1 MVTKQA
7 KKVSKK
13 EVKTVAKK
21 NVCAKKKEV
30 VEKKVK
36 AAPAKINSIKVE
48 QKAECCAKKQE
59 VNNNNNSYILVDYP
73 VENDIIN
80 GSAYVLRIGASH
92 DFNAYVEVSFNNGEW
107 NLCRF
112 ASGYWWYDW
121 SYFQPGKFTLRARI
135 VSAGDGKVIKM
146 SDVRHFKVI

>member
-1 MVTKQA
+1 MFTRKSKKVVKSETKSCA
-7 KKVSKK
+7 KKKVG
-13 EVKTVAKK
+13 T
-21 NVCAKKKEV
+21 KKKEV
-30 VEKKVK
+30 VEKDVK
-36 AAPAKINSIKVE
+36 TNPIKFEAVKVE
-48 QKAECCAKKQE
+48 QKVECCAKKQE
-59 VNNNNNSYILVDYP
+59 VNCNSYILVDYP

-121 SYFQPGKFTLRARI
+121 AYFKPGEFTVRARI
-135 VSAGDGKVIKM
+135 VSAGDGRVIKM
-146 SDVRHFKVI
+146 SDVRHFKVV